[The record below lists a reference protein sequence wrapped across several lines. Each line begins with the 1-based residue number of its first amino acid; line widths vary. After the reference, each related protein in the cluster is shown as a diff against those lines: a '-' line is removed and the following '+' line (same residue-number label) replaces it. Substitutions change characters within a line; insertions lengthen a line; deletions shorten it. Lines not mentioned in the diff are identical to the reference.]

1 MINLLVTGSKGQLG
15 SKIKDLERNYPRY
28 NFFFTDSKSLNITD
42 HLKVNEFIINNK
54 IDVIINCAA
63 FTDVDK
69 AERKFDLA
77 NKVNNI
83 AVSNLAQ
90 ISKDNNIKLIHIS
103 TDYVFDGLKG
113 MPYNEMDTPNP
124 KTMYGKTKLNG
135 ELEMQQISPKN
146 SIILRTSW
154 LYSNA
159 ENNFPHKIL
168 KQANYKSKIDVV
180 NDQIGSPTSASDL
193 ANTIL
198 KILPKINSENVELY
212 HFSNDG
218 SCSRLD
224 FAKEILRLKGLK
236 IVLNSVASHSY
247 YKSNKRPLFTVLDSS
262 SIKNKFKLSIPYWK
276 KSLDCLLMNSYE

>member
-54 IDVIINCAA
+54 IDAIINCAA
-63 FTDVDK
+63 FTNVDK
-69 AERKFDLA
+69 AECKFDLA

-103 TDYVFDGLKG
+103 TDYVFDGLKCK
-113 MPYNEMDTPNP
+113 PYNELDTPNP
-124 KTMYGKTKLNG
+124 NTIYGITKLHG
-135 ELEMQQISPKN
+135 ELEMQKISPKN

-154 LYSNA
+154 LYSTDQ
-159 ENNFPHKIL
+159 NNFPHKIL
-168 KQANYKSKIDVV
+168 KLASYKSKIDVV
-180 NDQIGSPTSASDL
+180 SDQIGSPTNAFDL
-193 ANTIL
+193 SNTIL
-198 KILPKINSENVELY
+198 KILPKINSKNVELY
-212 HFSNDG
+212 HFSNEG
-218 SCSRLD
+218 SCSRFD
-224 FAKEILRLKGLK
+224 FAKEIFRLNGLK
-236 IVLNSVASHSY
+236 TALNPIASNLY
-247 YKSNKRPLFTVLDSS
+247 YKNNKRPLFSVLDSS
-262 SIKNKFKLSIPYWK
+262 AIKNKFKLSIPYWK

>member
-113 MPYNEMDTPNP
+113 KPYNEMDTPNP
-124 KTMYGKTKLNG
+124 KTIYGKTKLNG
-135 ELEMQQISPKN
+135 ELEMQKISPKN

-180 NDQIGSPTSASDL
+180 NDQIGSPTSVLDL

-198 KILPKINSENVELY
+198 KILPKINSKNVELY

-224 FAKEILRLKGLK
+224 FAKEILRLRGLK
-236 IVLNSVASHSY
+236 IALNSVASHSY
-247 YKSNKRPLFTVLDSS
+247 YKRIKRPLFTVLDSS
-262 SIKNKFKLSIPYWK
+262 AIKNKFKLSIPYWK
-276 KSLDCLLMNSYE
+276 KSLDCLLMNSDG